1 MKRLIF
7 ISAFILIASWTR
19 AEGTPDYLEVLMNR
33 EVTDMT
39 MPHVVDGAAERYLLY
54 DDIKHRVQYDLLSAL
69 ASRQAGDYS
78 RAFDHIMNAQKLTGN
93 DPDDYTSGMIWMG
106 RYLMSQY
113 INDYQT
119 AVEQA
124 LKASE
129 CFENIGEG
137 RVDYENYLLEAVR
150 GYVLLGRY
158 DLALTILAGMSD
170 MPEYILAKFYDTQ
183 INIYRHT
190 DRLKVPSVLE
200 KMQAEIPANYIY
212 WLNIA
217 YTYSLLGDYSKAI
230 DALDKYRHYNHMFGE
245 SAAYHGVRANILE
258 GLGRTGEA
266 LDSYKI
272 YASQVEDGYREL
284 IDSDILKKEEQMK
297 AEIERLKY
305 RQVIV
310 VLASSVLM
318 VLLIA
323 YIVLYRL
330 RLRQK
335 AYSEM
340 AARAEEEVERLRLL
354 YENKTLDKELRD
366 ALIERLKIFNQFT
379 ISKISP
385 NYSERPAEEE
395 LRKLIASKD
404 TFLES
409 TCRAFEAVHPEFTAF
424 LAGCN
429 LTERERGCCCLCC
442 MGMRGNEIAA
452 YMGLTDQ
459 SYYNFSSNI
468 RRKLGLKEYKTNLDI
483 FLREKMTEFNVSSQH
498 IV

>member
-1 MKRLIF
+1 M
-7 ISAFILIASWTR
+7 
-19 AEGTPDYLEVLMNR
+19 
-33 EVTDMT
+33 
-39 MPHVVDGAAERYLLY
+39 
-54 DDIKHRVQYDLLSAL
+54 
-69 ASRQAGDYS
+69 
-78 RAFDHIMNAQKLTGN
+78 
-93 DPDDYTSGMIWMG
+93 
-106 RYLMSQY
+106 
-113 INDYQT
+113 
-119 AVEQA
+119 
-124 LKASE
+124 
-129 CFENIGEG
+129 
-137 RVDYENYLLEAVR
+137 
-150 GYVLLGRY
+150 
-158 DLALTILAGMSD
+158 
-170 MPEYILAKFYDTQ
+170 
-183 INIYRHT
+183 
-190 DRLKVPSVLE
+190 
-200 KMQAEIPANYIY
+200 
-212 WLNIA
+212 
-217 YTYSLLGDYSKAI
+217 
-230 DALDKYRHYNHMFGE
+230 
-245 SAAYHGVRANILE
+245 
-258 GLGRTGEA
+258 
-266 LDSYKI
+266 
-272 YASQVEDGYREL
+272 EDGYREL

-310 VLASSVLM
+310 VLVSSVLM

-379 ISKISP
+379 LSKISP